1 MLKFLRMLL
10 LLFFL
15 LAAQKTFAQQS
26 EPGEFDKFINNDTD
40 GSSFDQSVV
49 LDNACDYSKCKTKDC
64 LLDVFNKTVF
74 GQELQYV
81 SDNYGQRGEDWEV
94 TGYDSVAAYV
104 FDDDKYYDD
113 LGIQIMGTGQIIVL
127 HFDITSP
134 VNVFEEKKFNFKQ
147 SK

>member
-1 MLKFLRMLL
+1 MLKFLKVLF
-10 LLFFL
+10 LLFFIL
-15 LAAQKTFAQQS
+15 VSQKTFAQQPG
-26 EPGEFDKFINNDTD
+26 PGEFDSFINNDTD
-40 GSSFDQSVV
+40 GSSFDQAVV
-49 LDNACDYSKCKTKDC
+49 LDNVCDYSKCKTKDC
-64 LLDVFNKTVF
+64 LLDVFNKTVS

-81 SDNYGQRGEDWEV
+81 SDNYGQRGKDWEV

-134 VNVFEEKKFNFKQ
+134 VNVFEQKKFNF
-147 SK
+147 